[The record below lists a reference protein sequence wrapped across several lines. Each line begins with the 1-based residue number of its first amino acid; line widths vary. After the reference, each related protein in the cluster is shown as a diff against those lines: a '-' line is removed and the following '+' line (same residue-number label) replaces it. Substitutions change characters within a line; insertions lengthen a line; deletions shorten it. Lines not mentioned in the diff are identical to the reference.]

1 MKALRLILAL
11 VIFATAPCSCKK
23 HYKIEDRAKKQI
35 EISLPSEVKD
45 LVPEIDEV
53 TISDLETVYVN
64 DSICLLQLVARYG
77 INGIMEYEEDLQYVY
92 YLDMMVSRAAGRN
105 VFVEEFRRVPRLTEE
120 EIRESYRKVRRSG
133 ENVYDRYVGNGCP
146 VKIPYDR

>member
-35 EISLPSEVKD
+35 DISLPSEVKD

-105 VFVEEFRRVPRLTEE
+105 VFVEEFRRVPRLSKE
-120 EIRESYRKVRRSG
+120 EIKAGYKKVKRTK
-133 ENVYDRYVGNGCP
+133 ENVYNQYIGNGCP
-146 VKIPYDR
+146 VRKPFDE